1 MSWLENLYQKRFTV
15 FMVSLCAVLFGNLIF
30 PEKLYVFIVAPIFL
44 LINIL
49 TGILLVYK
57 KPRIKRIYVSL
68 LLIILLTYLFENLVS
83 DSESLINYIRFA
95 FFFLFYAMVTI
106 EVISQVWCAKKVNET
121 VILGLISGY
130 ICLGLLGFFL
140 FMSIEIIEPGSI
152 DGLGEGIDSAFGRA
166 SLIYFSY
173 ITLMTIGYGE
183 IVPVSDL
190 ARNASVLLGLLGQF
204 YLVIITAIVVGKF
217 LGQKMLEGDN
227 TD

>member
-1 MSWLENLYQKRFTV
+1 
-15 FMVSLCAVLFGNLIF
+15 MVSLCAVLFGNLIF

-106 EVISQVWCAKKVNET
+106 EVISQVWRAKKVNET